1 MEAFAYNLD
10 YIIQNEGISQSELA
24 KRSNIGKSTISKY
37 LNAKQ
42 MPTMKTISNICYAL
56 GCEFEDI
63 IPVSYTHLDV
73 YKRQSLIRV

>member
-1 MEAFAYNLD
+1 MTEQNYLEAFAYNLD
-10 YIIQNEGISQSELA
+10 YIMQDEGINQSELA

-42 MPTMKTISNICYAL
+42 MPTIKTISNICYAL

-63 IPVSYTHLDV
+63 IQLTS
-73 YKRQSLIRV
+73 SLVEI

>member
-1 MEAFAYNLD
+1 MTEQNYLEAFAYNLD
-10 YIIQNEGISQSELA
+10 HIMQDEGINQSELA

-42 MPTMKTISNICYAL
+42 MPTIKTISNICYAL

-63 IPVSYTHLDV
+63 IPLTS
-73 YKRQSLIRV
+73 SLVEI

>member
-1 MEAFAYNLD
+1 MTEQNYLEAFAYNLD

-24 KRSNIGKSTISKY
+24 KRSNIGKSTISNY

-63 IPVSYTHLDV
+63 IPLTS
-73 YKRQSLIRV
+73 SLVEI

>member
-1 MEAFAYNLD
+1 MTEQNYLEAFAHNLD
-10 YIIQNEGISQSELA
+10 YIMQDEGINQSELA

-63 IPVSYTHLDV
+63 IPLTS
-73 YKRQSLIRV
+73 SLVEI

>member
-1 MEAFAYNLD
+1 MTEQNYLEAFAYNLD
-10 YIIQNEGISQSELA
+10 YIMQDEGINQSELA
-24 KRSNIGKSTISKY
+24 KRNNIGKSTISKY

-63 IPVSYTHLDV
+63 IPLTS
-73 YKRQSLIRV
+73 SLVEI

>member
-1 MEAFAYNLD
+1 MTEQNYLEAFAYNLD
-10 YIIQNEGISQSELA
+10 YIMQDEGINQSELA

-56 GCEFEDI
+56 GCKFEDI
-63 IPVSYTHLDV
+63 IPLTS
-73 YKRQSLIRV
+73 SLVEI

>member
-1 MEAFAYNLD
+1 MTEQNYLEAFAYNLD
-10 YIIQNEGISQSELA
+10 YIMQDEGINQSELA

-56 GCEFEDI
+56 GCEIEDI
-63 IPVSYTHLDV
+63 IPLTS
-73 YKRQSLIRV
+73 SLVEI

>member
-1 MEAFAYNLD
+1 MTEQNYLEAFAYNLD
-10 YIIQNEGISQSELA
+10 YIMQNEGIIQSELA

-63 IPVSYTHLDV
+63 IPLTS
-73 YKRQSLIRV
+73 SLVEI

>member
-1 MEAFAYNLD
+1 MTEQNYLEAFAYNLD
-10 YIIQNEGISQSELA
+10 YIMQDEGINQSELA

-42 MPTMKTISNICYAL
+42 MPTIKIISNICYAL

-63 IPVSYTHLDV
+63 IPLTS
-73 YKRQSLIRV
+73 SLVEI

>member
-1 MEAFAYNLD
+1 MTEQNYLEAFAYNLD
-10 YIIQNEGISQSELA
+10 YIMQDECINQSELA

-42 MPTMKTISNICYAL
+42 MPTIKTISNICYAL

-63 IPVSYTHLDV
+63 IPLTS
-73 YKRQSLIRV
+73 SLVEI

>member
-1 MEAFAYNLD
+1 MNEQNYLEAFAYNLD
-10 YIIQNEGISQSELA
+10 YIMQDEGINQSELA

-63 IPVSYTHLDV
+63 IPLTS
-73 YKRQSLIRV
+73 SLVEI

>member
-1 MEAFAYNLD
+1 MTEQNYLEAFAYNLD

-42 MPTMKTISNICYAL
+42 MPTMKTISNICYTL

-63 IPVSYTHLDV
+63 IPLTS
-73 YKRQSLIRV
+73 SLVEI

>member
-1 MEAFAYNLD
+1 MTEQNYLEAFAYNLD
-10 YIIQNEGISQSELA
+10 YIMQDEGINQSELA

-42 MPTMKTISNICYAL
+42 MPTMKTISNIRYAL

-63 IPVSYTHLDV
+63 IPLTS
-73 YKRQSLIRV
+73 SLVEI

>member
-1 MEAFAYNLD
+1 MTEQNYLEAFAYNLD
-10 YIIQNEGISQSELA
+10 YIMQDEGINQSELA

-42 MPTMKTISNICYAL
+42 MPTMKTISNISYAL

-63 IPVSYTHLDV
+63 IPLTS
-73 YKRQSLIRV
+73 SLVEI

>member
-1 MEAFAYNLD
+1 MTEQNYLEAFAYNLD
-10 YIIQNEGISQSELA
+10 YIKQNEGISQSELA
-24 KRSNIGKSTISKY
+24 RRSNIGKSTISKY

-63 IPVSYTHLDV
+63 IPLTS
-73 YKRQSLIRV
+73 SLVEI

>member
-1 MEAFAYNLD
+1 MTEQNYLEAFAYNLD
-10 YIIQNEGISQSELA
+10 YIMQDEGINQSELT

-63 IPVSYTHLDV
+63 IPLTS
-73 YKRQSLIRV
+73 SLVEI

>member
-1 MEAFAYNLD
+1 MTEQNYLEAFAYNLD
-10 YIIQNEGISQSELA
+10 YIMQDEGINQSELA

-37 LNAKQ
+37 LNTKQ

-63 IPVSYTHLDV
+63 IPLTS
-73 YKRQSLIRV
+73 SLVEI

>member
-1 MEAFAYNLD
+1 MTEQNYLEAFAYNLD
-10 YIIQNEGISQSELA
+10 YIMQNEDITQSELA

-56 GCEFEDI
+56 GCEIEDI
-63 IPVSYTHLDV
+63 IPLTS
-73 YKRQSLIRV
+73 SLVEI

>member
-1 MEAFAYNLD
+1 MTEQNYLEAFAYNLD
-10 YIIQNEGISQSELA
+10 YIMQDEGINQSELA

-42 MPTMKTISNICYAL
+42 MPTIKTISNIYYAL

-63 IPVSYTHLDV
+63 IPLTS
-73 YKRQSLIRV
+73 SLVEI